1 MSHKYELKRKT
12 HSNTYLLNTYIKYG
26 KKNLEFS
33 IIEECKI
40 DILLEREKH
49 WIEYY
54 ETLNPH
60 KGFNIMNIHKT
71 KNHYIQSYP
80 KDKLDDELVKL
91 IKTDLYNE
99 QKPIDIANKYNIKLT
114 VIYNIR
120 NLKTYKNILKK
131 YNNKIIKGKPK
142 TFDDMDYN
150 EKYEYLR
157 KGLLKGKI
165 KIHSNSKYSKTKY
178 VNIIECNVDKYIFT
192 CCKCGNPDV
201 YTTSARNNKKCK
213 NCSHYIK
220 KPYRKII
227 CEVCKREFEVP
238 SMVRNKTKCDECL
251 LK

>member
-49 WIEYY
+49 WIKYY
-54 ETLNPH
+54 ETLNPY
-60 KGFNIMNIHKT
+60 KGFNIMNIHKI
-71 KNHYIQSYP
+71 KNHYTQSYP
-80 KDKLDDELVKL
+80 KDRLDDELVKL

-213 NCSHYIK
+213 NCNHYIK